1 MGKVQQSIAYFFLIY
16 FNFMTFNI
24 LRCFSKDVVQPE
36 STSGPCTLCAQCF
49 VSDVVWMLCEM
60 HWGFLMVLLHLTRD
74 KKVSNVTMY
83 HLIYEV

>member
-1 MGKVQQSIAYFFLIY
+1 MK
-16 FNFMTFNI
+16 FNI
-24 LRCFSKDVVQPE
+24 LLCFSKDVVRPE

-49 VSDVVWMLCEM
+49 VSDVVWMFCEM
-60 HWGFLMVLLHLTRD
+60 HWGFLIVLLHLTRD